1 MLRLGRAF
9 SVTGV
14 VVALTALGP
23 ATAAHARGGLQR
35 CLDKAA
41 DHGGVPPTC
50 TKVNG
55 TWVASWPDDGASGSG
70 ATGAIV
76 FLAVIGALVGLGVL
90 VWKVSTARRLAS
102 QSGMD
107 PNLATQM
114 TLLTDDGLESTYL
127 AANLRPAPHSAAPA
141 PSTPSPP
148 SAAERLTELTALLD
162 RGMITQAEYDD
173 RRRAIIGSL

>member
-1 MLRLGRAF
+1 MLRPGRAF

-14 VVALTALGP
+14 VLALIVFGP

-35 CLDKAA
+35 CLDRAVN
-41 DHGGVPPTC
+41 HGGVPPTC

-55 TWVASWPDDGASGSG
+55 TWVASWPGEGASGSG

-90 VWKVSTARRLAS
+90 AWKVSTARRLAS

-127 AANLRPAPHSAAPA
+127 AANLRPAPQSAAP
-141 PSTPSPP
+141 SPSPP
-148 SAAERLTELTALLD
+148 PAAERLTELTALLD
-162 RGMITQAEYDD
+162 RGMITQAEYDES
-173 RRRAIIGSL
+173 RRAIIGSV

>member
-1 MLRLGRAF
+1 MLRLGRAL

-14 VVALTALGP
+14 VLSLTVLGSG
-23 ATAAHARGGLQR
+23 TAAHADGGLQR

-50 TKVNG
+50 TQVNG

-70 ATGAIV
+70 ASGAIV

-102 QSGMD
+102 ESGMD
-107 PNLATQM
+107 PSLATQLA
-114 TLLTDDGLESTYL
+114 LLTEGGLESTYL
-127 AANLRPAPHSAAPA
+127 AANLRPAPHSAAPE
-141 PSTPSPP
+141 PSTPKPA
-148 SAAERLTELTALLD
+148 SAAERLTELMSLLD
-162 RGMITQAEYDD
+162 RGIITQTEYDE